1 MREMGTEE
9 KRSEGLTKRFDGES
23 NTASKDYERWKRWCR
38 AYLVVQKAKGIPAEA
53 HGSLVF
59 ALLDGTALR
68 ALDTIAMDRIE
79 VAGGEDVI
87 FQVLDERFPAEASH
101 DRLGKVLDQIFDLK
115 VDKGESTA
123 IYTGKARAAFAAA
136 EAEGVSM
143 PDVAKGYLMLR
154 FARLSPERKAVVL
167 AAARQSYKEQD
178 IAAALRTTYPDNLYQ
193 AAKQTATYRVDP
205 EEPMEEIENPS
216 EEDAFDTFLAEAGYA
231 TDDEV
236 EEQDAVDA
244 LLTWKQTRA
253 GINQTKMSRGFGNAG
268 QAPGRDFKKLES
280 RVRCFR
286 CKQVGHF
293 SKNCPKKGKGG
304 GKSSSKEAG
313 QGSTKVNYVFMV
325 WSNDFFEPEMTI
337 SPTGYTVQETL
348 EDGTTLTRHYPPP
361 SQEYGRPLTGQ
372 EMQALVTGWEYSPRD
387 FWHVQGNRVIR
398 EHLLPRRQLFTPA
411 ASGCPVPLGELCE
424 TRTTRAVKN
433 NGETSVLF
441 SHNWKHRGEAHRK
454 LDFEWSGQTIFY
466 LREAEIGPTDE
477 ELAQLAISYKDELDL
492 AQEELLRTPEDST
505 ESEEDET
512 LVALVHSPGH
522 GVVDTGCGR
531 GLIGEDTLKR
541 HEAVLAEYD
550 LAVKELPHKPHAFRY
565 GNGAA
570 DRSFRTVQIPIFL
583 AGVKMWLRMHVVP
596 GQVPLLLSK
605 RFLKALGAVMDL
617 QQGELLLKKAH
628 LTVPLMEQRDGSY
641 QINLLDMKQPAK
653 VRDMEIEVMHTQEL
667 WGQCELTE
675 EERSFSPDPL
685 WSPMEDGEEV
695 EMEGTINMS
704 DDHEET
710 IRDVENEHQLGE
722 EEDLPEEQPCL
733 QLDQEQEEEEERYE
747 VESEE
752 AEQDNRTGSQ
762 PAEEPEGELS
772 DDDDEGGEVHV
783 MKAHERKALQNKMSQ
798 VCRTVMDVD
807 AWPACVEIFCPGR
820 FGEKAAAFGVRGA
833 KTFDLSTGWDWK
845 KADDRKAVWDYLET
859 QDPDLTIMSPP
870 CGPLSML
877 QNSTPPWRRKDL
889 EQFNR
894 EKVEAKAMIAWC
906 ARIARDR
913 MRKGRIFVFESSKTS
928 GAWRERGIQDLMG
941 YDECHRVDVPAC
953 SVGLRDR
960 ESRKLFGKEWGFL
973 TNGPGIVAMLGR
985 LRCTGDHE
993 HQVVEGRSGGQL
1005 RSIQTQIYPPKLIN
1019 MILGGFACS
1028 EKYEPL
1034 CCPISQADV
1043 QLEGSEV
1050 SKQSRERVHNAVRK
1064 MHVNLGHASM
1074 EDMLRILKH
1083 HGARS
1088 EVLELV
1094 KSFQCDVCE
1103 ARRQPKAVK
1112 DSTVPKDLSPLRY
1125 IGLGVKWLPTW
1136 KKDMQFK
1143 ALNIV
1148 CRASGLQQVYPFKE
1162 TETSELLVRLYRNWT
1177 RAYGRPRYVK
1187 FDASRCN
1194 LGQPFLDALER
1205 DGTVPLDVPGEAHEQ
1220 MGDVEVQGRH
1230 FAQMLT
1236 KVMDQM
1242 QPDDYPQ
1249 WLECVDCTIEA
1260 KNQLMRRGGYSP
1272 NQLVFGRDPEYPGDD
1287 LWDENPNPISNGAIV
1302 EDAIA
1307 NFSFRTRQ
1315 KAREAVL
1322 QSLDHRAA
1330 RIALNSRP
1338 RPKREFRPG
1347 DEVAVWRRGRGIK
1360 KSMAR
1365 WRGPGIVAGEAGG
1378 NYWVSMP
1385 GSFVKCSPE
1394 QLRLRTASER
1404 EADRFLVRD
1413 IRAAAAQLFPEVGHS
1428 KSTQKNFIDITKDDF
1443 PPGDLFPDSG
1453 MQTAEPEV
1461 AERAAAPEQAD
1472 MPNPPPSQ
1480 RGSEPMTISSSL
1492 TDQLNQMSEEELTA
1506 WRESANRA
1514 DRLDGHRRPGGSE
1527 PEPKRPRQGQLV
1539 GGQQY
1544 PQSLPLPPQVSGEQ
1558 VPIQVS
1564 SSGSGNQSATT
1575 SSSSSSSSRVLF
1587 HGVEIVDSATVNVS
1601 LNEQGSTEADWILAI
1616 EDNGDTI
1623 DHSTVLL
1630 AGGRKEINLKEPQ
1643 WNSEEGRAKLIEGI
1657 RKEVKNCIQDKSA
1670 LRACTLEESR
1680 QIRHQHPGRI
1690 VPSRLVLTPKVDDS
1704 GTEIVKARWTARG
1717 DKDPDLFALVRGGKT
1732 QSPTISSNGRYTVLQ
1747 AIASNRYP
1755 LQLGD
1760 VTGAFL
1766 ETKTLKRDQRLWM
1779 SCPTNHP
1786 LPDHD
1791 KEQLFEVIR
1800 PLYGLNDS
1808 PQKWYSTF
1816 DETVKG
1822 LGWAPSKLDPC
1833 VYILWDSGLSRGQP
1847 QLCGIMGVHVDDV
1860 LLGGRGEVFEKSI
1873 AQLKTTFPFRKWM
1886 KQSGTFCGSLLT
1898 QDPETYA
1905 IAVSQTEFAESMT
1918 KPKLRVKEPPHLTVT
1933 PEEASSLKSVLGA
1946 GLWLAKE
1953 TRPDLSVQVSQGQQ
1967 LLPSPSLG
1975 EARSVANITRRAKQH
1990 KDLCWTI
1997 LPIPLDKIKL
2007 CLHTDAAF
2015 ANAKRQG
2022 TQAGYIVGIT
2032 TEELKAGTPAP
2043 WSPAVWKSYRLKRVV
2058 GSTFAG
2064 ETQALAD
2071 GLGHTEWLACHLAE
2085 LKYPSFSLGDRQ
2097 DYFRDFGIQAI
2108 TDCKSIYDH
2117 LQTYASPGT
2126 ITDKRVAIDLVIVK
2140 ESLKRLWGSI
2150 RWAPTWLQ
2158 LADALTKENADAMDI
2173 LRGAMQSNVY
2183 HLNNESVML
2192 KNAAEQR
2199 ALRARKKA
2207 TSETFGSEVWL
2218 VQDLPINNKMVKIS
2232 AKGFTEHEVR
2242 ALFENMVSRHA
2253 KTSEEFLAHMTQSRT
2268 MCKAKLP
2275 LQMVNS
2281 KTFRGET
2288 SLVTFTYTKTT
2299 QMIAVQAGAAY
2310 LDSIEDTMT
2319 DVIEKYGAMLKANEI
2334 LPMREGTGEWS
2345 EAFRAVLHEGAHS
2358 QFLEKDESEKKAVPT
2373 TPLTETT
2380 QALTPDDPPFVAA
2393 VAELCHEASRKL
2405 YDYPAWKQKFLQLM
2419 CRDFGADPQMVIEL
2433 SGLTERFNMSTDDEE
2448 GWSVPSEPSNGGPS
2462 AKPKP
2467 FSRRSLYPRS
2477 P

>member
-1 MREMGTEE
+1 MGTEE

-477 ELAQLAISYKDELDL
+477 ELAQLVISYKDELDL

-1236 KVMDQM
+1236 KV
-1242 QPDDYPQ
+1242 
-1249 WLECVDCTIEA
+1249 
-1260 KNQLMRRGGYSP
+1260 
-1272 NQLVFGRDPEYPGDD
+1272 
-1287 LWDENPNPISNGAIV
+1287 
-1302 EDAIA
+1302 
-1307 NFSFRTRQ
+1307 
-1315 KAREAVL
+1315 
-1322 QSLDHRAA
+1322 
-1330 RIALNSRP
+1330 
-1338 RPKREFRPG
+1338 
-1347 DEVAVWRRGRGIK
+1347 
-1360 KSMAR
+1360 
-1365 WRGPGIVAGEAGG
+1365 
-1378 NYWVSMP
+1378 
-1385 GSFVKCSPE
+1385 
-1394 QLRLRTASER
+1394 
-1404 EADRFLVRD
+1404 
-1413 IRAAAAQLFPEVGHS
+1413 GHS

-1544 PQSLPLPPQVSGEQ
+1544 PQRQNSIPDNIIKWTVH
-1558 VPIQVS
+1558 S
-1564 SSGSGNQSATT
+1564 S
-1575 SSSSSSSSRVLF
+1575 
-1587 HGVEIVDSATVNVS
+1587 
-1601 LNEQGSTEADWILAI
+1601 
-1616 EDNGDTI
+1616 
-1623 DHSTVLL
+1623 
-1630 AGGRKEINLKEPQ
+1630 
-1643 WNSEEGRAKLIEGI
+1643 
-1657 RKEVKNCIQDKSA
+1657 
-1670 LRACTLEESR
+1670 
-1680 QIRHQHPGRI
+1680 
-1690 VPSRLVLTPKVDDS
+1690 
-1704 GTEIVKARWTARG
+1704 
-1717 DKDPDLFALVRGGKT
+1717 
-1732 QSPTISSNGRYTVLQ
+1732 
-1747 AIASNRYP
+1747 AS
-1755 LQLGD
+1755 
-1760 VTGAFL
+1760 
-1766 ETKTLKRDQRLWM
+1766 
-1779 SCPTNHP
+1779 
-1786 LPDHD
+1786 
-1791 KEQLFEVIR
+1791 
-1800 PLYGLNDS
+1800 
-1808 PQKWYSTF
+1808 YS
-1816 DETVKG
+1816 
-1822 LGWAPSKLDPC
+1822 
-1833 VYILWDSGLSRGQP
+1833 
-1847 QLCGIMGVHVDDV
+1847 
-1860 LLGGRGEVFEKSI
+1860 
-1873 AQLKTTFPFRKWM
+1873 
-1886 KQSGTFCGSLLT
+1886 KQ
-1898 QDPETYA
+1898 Q
-1905 IAVSQTEFAESMT
+1905 
-1918 KPKLRVKEPPHLTVT
+1918 
-1933 PEEASSLKSVLGA
+1933 
-1946 GLWLAKE
+1946 
-1953 TRPDLSVQVSQGQQ
+1953 
-1967 LLPSPSLG
+1967 
-1975 EARSVANITRRAKQH
+1975 
-1990 KDLCWTI
+1990 
-1997 LPIPLDKIKL
+1997 
-2007 CLHTDAAF
+2007 
-2015 ANAKRQG
+2015 
-2022 TQAGYIVGIT
+2022 
-2032 TEELKAGTPAP
+2032 
-2043 WSPAVWKSYRLKRVV
+2043 
-2058 GSTFAG
+2058 
-2064 ETQALAD
+2064 
-2071 GLGHTEWLACHLAE
+2071 
-2085 LKYPSFSLGDRQ
+2085 
-2097 DYFRDFGIQAI
+2097 
-2108 TDCKSIYDH
+2108 
-2117 LQTYASPGT
+2117 
-2126 ITDKRVAIDLVIVK
+2126 
-2140 ESLKRLWGSI
+2140 
-2150 RWAPTWLQ
+2150 
-2158 LADALTKENADAMDI
+2158 
-2173 LRGAMQSNVY
+2173 
-2183 HLNNESVML
+2183 
-2192 KNAAEQR
+2192 
-2199 ALRARKKA
+2199 
-2207 TSETFGSEVWL
+2207 VWL

-2373 TPLTETT
+2373 TPLTETS

-2448 GWSVPSEPSNGGPS
+2448 GWS
-2462 AKPKP
+2462 
-2467 FSRRSLYPRS
+2467 
-2477 P
+2477 

>member
-1 MREMGTEE
+1 MGTEE
-9 KRSEGLTKRFDGES
+9 KRSEGLTKRFDGDGAS
-23 NTASKDYERWKRWCR
+23 PSKDYERWKRWCR
-38 AYLVVQKAKGIPAEA
+38 AFLVVQKAKGIPVEA
-53 HGSLVF
+53 HGSLIF

-68 ALDTIAMDRIE
+68 ALDTITMDRIE

-87 FQVLDERFPAEASH
+87 FQALDERFPAEASH
-101 DRLGKVLDQIFDLK
+101 DRLGKVLDQIFDLR
-115 VDKGESTA
+115 VEKGESTA
-123 IYTGKARAAFAAA
+123 IYTGKARAAFSAA
-136 EAEGVSM
+136 EAEGVSL
-143 PDVAKGYLMLR
+143 PEVAKGYLMLR
-154 FARLSPERKAVVL
+154 FAKLSPERKAVVL
-167 AAARQSYKEQD
+167 AAARQSYKEND

-193 AAKQTATYRVDP
+193 ASKQTATYRVDS
-205 EEPMEEIENPS
+205 EEPMEEHEPQS
-216 EEDAFDTFLAEAGYA
+216 EEDTFEAYLADAGYA
-231 TDDEV
+231 TEDEV

-253 GINQTKMSRGFGNAG
+253 GINQTKMSRGFGNG
-268 QAPGRDFKKLES
+268 GAPGRDFKKLES

-304 GKSSSKEAG
+304 SKGHQKES
-313 QGSTKVNYVFMV
+313 GSVNTKVNYVWMV

-337 SPTGYTVQETL
+337 SPTGYTET
-348 EDGTTLTRHYPPP
+348 ETFADGAVITRHHPPP
-361 SQEYGRPLTGQ
+361 ALEHGRPLTGQ
-372 EMQALVTGWEYSPRD
+372 EMHALVAGWEYRPRD

-411 ASGCPVPLGELCE
+411 ASGCPIPIEDLCE
-424 TRTTRAVKN
+424 TRTTKAIKN

-441 SHNWKHRGEAHRK
+441 AHNWKHRGEAHRK

-466 LREAEIGPTDE
+466 MREAEIGPTDE
-477 ELAQLAISYKDELDL
+477 ELVQMAISYKDELDL
-492 AQEELLRTPEDST
+492 AQEEMLQSPADSE
-505 ESEEDET
+505 ESEEEES

-541 HEAVLAEYD
+541 HEAVLAEYN
-550 LAVKELPHKPHAFRY
+550 LKVKELPHKPHAFRY
-565 GNGAA
+565 GNGAS
-570 DRSFRTVQIPIFL
+570 DKSFRTVQIPIFL

-617 QQGELLLKKAH
+617 QQGELLLKRAH
-628 LTVPLMEQRDGSY
+628 LAVPLLEQRDGSY
-641 QINLLDMKQPAK
+641 QINLLDMNQPAK
-653 VRDMEIEVMHTQEL
+653 VQDVEVEVMHTEVWQGEMM
-667 WGQCELTE
+667 E
-675 EERSFSPDPL
+675 EERSFTPDPE
-685 WSPMEDGEEV
+685 WSPMGDGEEV
-695 EMEGTINMS
+695 ELEGAINVTEEF
-704 DDHEET
+704 DET
-710 IRDVENEHQLGE
+710 IMDDENPDRQEDELPEERTELQCGEEEEEDEGHYEVETE
-722 EEDLPEEQPCL
+722 EEDL
-733 QLDQEQEEEEERYE
+733 
-747 VESEE
+747 
-752 AEQDNRTGSQ
+752 DNRTGSQ

-772 DDDDEGGEVHV
+772 EAEDDGDGERHV
-783 MKAHERKALQNKMSQ
+783 MRASDRKSLQRTMTQ
-798 VCRTVMDVD
+798 VLQTTTDVD
-807 AWPACVEIFCPGR
+807 AWPSCVEIFCPGR
-820 FGEKAAAFGVRGA
+820 FGEKAEAFGVRGA
-833 KTFDLSTGWDWK
+833 KAFDLSTGWDWK
-845 KADDRKAVWDYLET
+845 RAEDRKAVWTYLEKF
-859 QDPDLTIMSPP
+859 DPDLTIMSPP
-870 CGPLSML
+870 CGPLSRL
-877 QNSTPPWRRKDL
+877 QNSTPPWRRQDI

-894 EKVEAKAMIAWC
+894 EKVEAKAMVAWC

-913 MRKGRIFVFESSKTS
+913 MRKGRLFVFESSKTS
-928 GAWRERGIQDLMG
+928 ASWREPGLQDLMG

-960 ESRKLFGKEWGFL
+960 ESKKLFGKERGFL
-973 TNGPGIVAMLGR
+973 TNGPGIVSMLSR

-993 HQVVEGRSGGQL
+993 HQVVEGRSGEQL
-1005 RSIQTQIYPPKLIN
+1005 RSIQTQVYPPKLIN
-1019 MILGGFACS
+1019 SILGGFACS
-1028 EKYEPL
+1028 EKYE
-1034 CCPISQADV
+1034 S
-1043 QLEGSEV
+1043 LEEKGI
-1050 SKQSRERVHNAVRK
+1050 SKQSRERVHNAVKK
-1064 MHVNLGHASM
+1064 MHINLGHASM
-1074 EDMLRILKH
+1074 DDMLRILKH
-1083 HGARS
+1083 HGARA

-1103 ARRQPKAVK
+1103 ARKQPKAVK
-1112 DSTVPKDLSPLRY
+1112 ESTVPKDLAPLRY
-1125 IGLGVKWLPTW
+1125 IGVDVKWLPTW
-1136 KKDMQFK
+1136 KKDMQIK

-1148 CRASGLQQVYPFKE
+1148 CRASGFQQMYPFRE
-1162 TETSELLVRLYRNWT
+1162 TETSDLLVRLYRSWT
-1177 RAYGRPRYVK
+1177 RAFGRPRYVK

-1205 DGTVPLDVPGEAHEQ
+1205 DGTTPLDVPGEAHEQ

-1230 FAQMLT
+1230 FAQMLV

-1249 WLECVDCTIEA
+1249 WLECVDCTVEA

-1287 LWDENPNPISNGAIV
+1287 LFDDNPNPIANGAIV

-1330 RIALNSRP
+1330 RIALNARP
-1338 RPKREFRPG
+1338 RPKREFRPV

-1428 KSTQKNFIDITKDDF
+1428 RSTQKNFIDITKEDF
-1443 PPGDLFPDSG
+1443 PPGDLFPD
-1453 MQTAEPEV
+1453 
-1461 AERAAAPEQAD
+1461 PEQQAEAAEQAGTERHQ
-1472 MPNPPPSQ
+1472 PSEQEELPPPPLSQ
-1480 RGSEPMTISSSL
+1480 NGSEPMTISSSL
-1492 TDQLNQMSEEELTA
+1492 TDQLNQLSAEERAA
-1506 WRESANRA
+1506 WQESANRA
-1514 DRLDGHRRPGGSE
+1514 DRLDGHHRPKASE
-1527 PEPKRPRQGQLV
+1527 PDPKRQRQGQV
-1539 GGQQY
+1539 IGGQQF
-1544 PQSLPLPPQVSGEQ
+1544 PQSLPQPPQLTAQ
-1558 VPIQVS
+1558 QTPIPV
-1564 SSGSGNQSATT
+1564 SSGSSEKQSSST
-1575 SSSSSSSSRVLF
+1575 SSSSSSSRSSHVRF
-1587 HGVEIVDSATVNVS
+1587 GDASMIDSAALNVS
-1601 LNEQGSTEADWILAI
+1601 MNEQGSTEDWVLAI
-1616 EDNGDTI
+1616 EEGDTEQETT
-1623 DHSTVLL
+1623 TVLL
-1630 AGGRKEINLKEPQ
+1630 AGGRREINLKEPQ
-1643 WNSEEGRAKLIEGI
+1643 WHTETGQSKLIAGI
-1657 RKEVKNCIQDKSA
+1657 RKEVNNCVHDKNA
-1670 LRACTLEESR
+1670 LRPCSLEESR
-1680 QIRHQHPGRI
+1680 RIRMQHPSRI
-1690 VPSRLVLTPKVDDS
+1690 VPSRLVLTPKVDDT
-1704 GTEIVKARWTARG
+1704 GEEIVKARWTARG

-1747 AIASNRYP
+1747 TIASNRYQ

-1766 ETKTLKRDQRLWM
+1766 ETKDLKRDQRLWM
-1779 SCPTNHP
+1779 SGPANYP

-1816 DETVKG
+1816 DETVKE
-1822 LGWAPSKLDPC
+1822 LGWVSSKLDPC
-1833 VYILWDSGLSRGQP
+1833 VYLLWDSGLSRGET

-1860 LLGGRGEVFEKSI
+1860 LLGGKGECFEKSI
-1873 AQLKTTFPFRKWM
+1873 AQLKTKFPFRKWM
-1886 KQSGTFCGSLLT
+1886 KGNGTFCGSLLN
-1898 QDPETYA
+1898 QDPETFA
-1905 IAVSQTEFAESMT
+1905 IQVSQAEFAENLAR
-1918 KPKLRVKEPPHLTVT
+1918 PKLRVREPPHLTVT

-1967 LLPSPSLG
+1967 LLPTPTLG
-1975 EARSVANITRRAKQH
+1975 QARTVANISRRAKQH

-2015 ANAKRQG
+2015 ATAKKQG
-2022 TQAGYIVGIT
+2022 TQAGYIVGVT
-2032 TEELKAGTPAP
+2032 TEALKSGIPAP

-2085 LKYPSFSLGDRQ
+2085 LKFPKFQLSSRHE
-2097 DYFRDFGIQAI
+2097 YFKDFGIQAI

-2117 LQTYASPGT
+2117 LQKYASPGT

-2158 LADALTKENADAMDI
+2158 LADALTKESADAMDI
-2173 LRGAMQSNVY
+2173 LRGAMKSNVY

-2192 KNAAEQR
+2192 QSAAEQR
-2199 ALRARKKA
+2199 ALRARKKNQPKD
-2207 TSETFGSEVWL
+2207 FGSEVLWI
-2218 VQDLPINNKMVKIS
+2218 QDYKTEETMVKVS
-2232 AKGFTEHEVR
+2232 AKGFTEDEVR

-2253 KTSEEFLAHMTQSRT
+2253 KTSEEFLAHIHQSRAA
-2268 MCKAKLP
+2268 CKAKIP
-2275 LQMVNS
+2275 LHMVNS
-2281 KTFRGET
+2281 KMLRGET
-2288 SLVTFTYTKTT
+2288 GLATFTYTKTT
-2299 QMIAVQAGAAY
+2299 QMIAVQAGAAF
-2310 LDSIEDTMT
+2310 LDVIEDTMIE
-2319 DVIEKYGAMLKANEI
+2319 VMEKYGSMLKHNEI
-2334 LPMREGTGEWS
+2334 LPMKEGTGEWS
-2345 EAFRAVLHEGAHS
+2345 EAFRMVLHEGARS
-2358 QFLEKDESEKKAVPT
+2358 QFLEKENEEKKDPE
-2373 TPLTETT
+2373 TPVVESTRV
-2380 QALTPDDPPFVAA
+2380 LTPTDEAFVAA
-2393 VAELCHEASRKL
+2393 IAELCHKGSRKL
-2405 YDYPAWKQKFLQLM
+2405 HEYPAWKQKFLQTM
-2419 CRDFGADPQMVIEL
+2419 CRDFGADPQMVIDL
-2433 SGLTERFNMSTDDEE
+2433 SGLTEQFSMATDDED
-2448 GWSVPSEPSNGGPS
+2448 GWSVPSDQAKAGGAG
-2462 AKPKP
+2462 AKPRP
-2467 FSRRSLYPRS
+2467 RRSLYPRS